1 MKPAARRKARVL
13 ALQAVYS
20 WQLSGNP
27 IADIEQQMLIE
38 NDVSKIDVEYFKD
51 IARGVAVNQKQL
63 DESVTPHLSR
73 PFEDLDMVE
82 KAILRLSAYE
92 LKFREDVP
100 YKVAINEGIELAK
113 MFGAED
119 SHKFVNGVLDKAV
132 KYLRAKEFNA
142 KQ

>member
-1 MKPAARRKARVL
+1 MKPAARRKARIL

-20 WQLSGNP
+20 WQLSGNS

-38 NDVSKIDVEYFKD
+38 NDVTKIDVEYFKD
-51 IARGVAVNQKQL
+51 LASGVAVNYKLL
-63 DESVTPHLSR
+63 DESVSPHLTR
-73 PFEDLDMVE
+73 PFDDLDMVE
-82 KAILRLSAYE
+82 RAILRLSSYE

-113 MFGAED
+113 IFGAED

-132 KYLRAKEFNA
+132 KHLRK
-142 KQ
+142 

>member
-51 IARGVAVNQKQL
+51 LARGVAVNHKQL
-63 DESVTPHLSR
+63 DEAIQPHLSR
-73 PFEDLDMVE
+73 PFDDLDMVE
-82 KAILRLSAYE
+82 LATLRVSAYE
-92 LKFREDVP
+92 LKFRQDVP

-113 MFGAED
+113 IFGAED

-132 KYLRAKEFNA
+132 KKIRK
-142 KQ
+142 

>member
-13 ALQAVYS
+13 ALQAIYS
-20 WQLSGNP
+20 WQMSGNA
-27 IADIEQQMLIE
+27 IGDIEQNMLIE
-38 NDVSKIDVEYFKD
+38 NDVTKVDVEYFKD
-51 IARGVAVNQKQL
+51 LARGVAVNHKQL
-63 DESVTPHLSR
+63 DTLLAPHLTR
-73 PFEDLDMVE
+73 PYSEIDMVE

-113 MFGAED
+113 LFGADD

-132 KYLRAKEFNA
+132 NA
-142 KQ
+142 LKA

>member
-1 MKPAARRKARVL
+1 VKPAARRKARIL

-38 NDVSKIDVEYFKD
+38 NDVSKVDVEYFKD
-51 IARGVAVNQKQL
+51 LARGVAINVKQL
-63 DESVTPHLSR
+63 DELVKPHLSR
-73 PFEDLDMVE
+73 PFEDLDEVE
-82 KAILRLSAYE
+82 RAVLRLSAYE

-113 MFGAED
+113 IFGAED

-132 KYLRAKEFNA
+132 KAVSK
-142 KQ
+142 

>member
-27 IADIEQQMLIE
+27 IGDIEQQMLIE
-38 NDVSKIDVEYFKD
+38 NDVTKVDVEYFKD
-51 IARGVAVNQKQL
+51 LARGVAVNQKQL
-63 DESVTPHLSR
+63 DEIVTPHLSR
-73 PFEDLDMVE
+73 PFDDLDMVE
-82 KAILRLSAYE
+82 RAVLRVSAYE

-113 MFGAED
+113 IFGAED

-132 KYLRAKEFNA
+132 KDIRK
-142 KQ
+142 